1 MSSRVLYI
9 NWEKR
14 WVTVNI
20 MVTLLRW
27 QASCT
32 RTLKTVSQLNW
43 GMFLMLRHCDQWTL
57 WTFIAVT
64 QSPHVDKLWFHFI
77 TGVLMFL
84 CYLVAYFSPK
94 LHCEF
99 LSSPPTDN
107 IQNPQTHQQFI
118 QLHQTIKLCLCYQNK
133 SLTGDARSARSYRDE
148 LDIVKEKASKVD
160 KLERQLQSYK
170 DKMHELDFYKA
181 RVDVR
186 LYF

>member
-1 MSSRVLYI
+1 
-9 NWEKR
+9 
-14 WVTVNI
+14 
-20 MVTLLRW
+20 
-27 QASCT
+27 
-32 RTLKTVSQLNW
+32 
-43 GMFLMLRHCDQWTL
+43 
-57 WTFIAVT
+57 
-64 QSPHVDKLWFHFI
+64 
-77 TGVLMFL
+77 MFL

-94 LHCEF
+94 LQCEF

-107 IQNPQTHQQFI
+107 IQNPQTHLQFI

-186 LYF
+186 LCFEKNGCNTNFIYCEYEFYIYGTIILIAIAQI